1 MIRQA
6 TQRDP
11 VLSRV
16 VEHTKQGWPPVS
28 KRELEPFYRRKD
40 EITLQ
45 NGCLMWGSRVIIPPK
60 YRTQLLE
67 QLHEGHPGIVRKKAL
82 ATGYIWWP
90 GMDKEIEQAAKGCT
104 GCQFTQNNPQ
114 TAPLHAWEWPARPWQ
129 RIHVDFAGPLLGTM
143 YLVIVDSHSK
153 WPEVIPMTTTS
164 AARTIERLRKLFATH
179 GLPEQLVS
187 DNSSQFTSDEFRTF
201 IRNNGIKHI
210 RSAPYHPATNGSA
223 ERFVQTFKQALRAA
237 LTEKKTLSWKLT
249 NFLLAYRTTPH
260 ALTGE
265 APAVLFMGRNL
276 RTKLDILKP
285 NIGKR
290 VEEKQQDQ
298 ELRPS
303 HNPTRELPIGQAVV
317 ARNYRTGDKWVPGII
332 TAHPGPL
339 SYEVRAGPNTVWRR
353 HIDQLKETA
362 VTPSVNKEHY
372 TPHLDPAV
380 LAGIP
385 PTTCSVGSK
394 DPQPPSASGIEE
406 LPTIDTD
413 ATNSSSSQKE
423 ITTRSSVTPPP
434 RRYPLRL
441 RKPPEKL
448 NL

>member
-67 QLHEGHPGIVRKKAL
+67 QLHEGRPGIVRMKAL
-82 ATGYIWWP
+82 VRGYIWWP

-129 RIHVDFAGPLLGTM
+129 RIHVDFAGPLGTM
-143 YLVIVDSHSK
+143 FLVVVDSHSK

-164 AARTIERLRKLFATH
+164 AARTIERLRKLFPTY

-187 DNSSQFTSDEFRTF
+187 DNGSQFTSDEFRTF
-201 IRNNGIKHI
+201 MRNNGIKHI

-339 SYEVRAGPNTVWRR
+339 SYEVRVGLNTVWRR

-362 VTPSVNKEHY
+362 VTASVNKEHY